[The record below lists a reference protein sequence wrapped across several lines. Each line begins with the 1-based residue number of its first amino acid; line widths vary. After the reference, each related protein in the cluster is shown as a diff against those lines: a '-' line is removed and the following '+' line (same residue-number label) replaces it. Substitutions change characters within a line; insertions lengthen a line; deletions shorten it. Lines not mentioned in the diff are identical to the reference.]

1 MLMTRVRVV
10 VAIALSAALPMACIN
25 LEDPAGGNPPRL
37 VVQGVMDLRAPQ
49 QTILVF
55 RARTGSDGW
64 NSADEDEPVDRAE
77 VTITTPQGVT
87 VRSGFGNPGQYVFLR
102 LDTASI
108 QLTPGGR
115 YTLHVR
121 TSEGEEVTGTTT
133 IPLAPADLVPL
144 SESFDRTIDTLRLS
158 WPPVAGARSYEVF
171 VRSRVSTYRVY
182 TGTSLVM
189 AGTTL
194 TTGGDPVFPPGTR
207 VRVIVSAVDQ
217 NYYDYYSTQSDPFAG
232 PAPGHL
238 TGAVGVFGSIAP
250 IVSLQLTVR

>member
-1 MLMTRVRVV
+1 MTRVRVV
-10 VAIALSAALPMACIN
+10 VAIALSVALPMACIN
-25 LEDPAGGNPPRL
+25 LEDPAAGNPPRL

-55 RARTGSDGW
+55 RARTGSDAW
-64 NSADEDEPVDRAE
+64 NSADDDEPVNQAE

-87 VRSGFGNPGQYVFLR
+87 VRSGFGNPGQYVFLT

-108 QLTPGGR
+108 QLTPGGS
-115 YTLHVR
+115 YVLHVR
-121 TSEGEEVTGTTT
+121 TTEGEEVTGTTT
-133 IPLAPADLVPL
+133 IPFAPVNLVPL
-144 SESFDRTIDTLRLS
+144 TQSFDRTSDTLRLS
-158 WPPVAGARSYEVF
+158 WPPVPGARSYEVF
-171 VRSRVSTYRVY
+171 VRSRLSTYRVY
-182 TGTSLVM
+182 ADTSIVL

-194 TTGGDPVFPPGTR
+194 TTGGDPVFPSGTR

-238 TGAVGVFGSIAP
+238 AGAVGVFGSIAP

>member
-1 MLMTRVRVV
+1 MLMTRVNAFAAVCL
-10 VAIALSAALPMACIN
+10 AAALPIACIN
-25 LEDPAGGNPPRL
+25 LEDPTAGNPTRL
-37 VVQGVMDLRAPQ
+37 VVQGVLDLRAPQ

-55 RARTGSDGW
+55 RARTGSDAW
-64 NSADEDEPVDRAE
+64 NSADDDEPVGDAD
-77 VTITTPQGVT
+77 VTITTPEGAT
-87 VRSGFGNPGQYVFLR
+87 VRSGFGNPGSYPFPK
-102 LDTASI
+102 LDTTSLQLRPGAS
-108 QLTPGGR
+108 

-133 IPLAPADLVPL
+133 IPLAPADLVPQ
-144 SESFDRTIDTLRLS
+144 SQSFDRTVDTLRLS

-182 TGTSLVM
+182 TDTSIVM

-194 TTGGDPVFPPGTR
+194 TTGGDPVFPAGTR
-207 VRVIVSAVDQ
+207 VRVIVSAVDP